1 MPETTGTQAHPH
13 TLEAQASGIP
23 VVLCRPNPEQATEV
37 AKWQANS
44 TVMVNPKI
52 TWYDG
57 DMMELQMPSETIS
70 YGPRPVSDF
79 PGIKAFAPVNDST
92 EESGDTEP
100 VEVTKLF
107 CHELISEDIRKS
119 LKGKGV
125 EVEEFST
132 WEELKSHI
140 EHI

>member
-37 AKWQANS
+37 AKWQVNS

-57 DMMELQMPSETIS
+57 DMIELQMPSETIS

-107 CHELISEDIRKS
+107 CHELISEGIRKS